1 MTATQ
6 PTTRTDQKSTL
17 RLAWNAERDLARA
30 ARTQGDLT
38 AEWRHLERAHILSQP
53 LAWRHLVTHA
63 AMFAAAWRRRDGQEL
78 AGQSIRLLLA
88 LPGSVSGR
96 YPAGNTGGA
105 DVSAFKAM
113 PVPADLRPL
122 LTEEGPR

>member
-53 LAWRHLVTHA
+53 LAWSHLATHA
-63 AMFAAAWRRRDGQEL
+63 AMFAAAWRRRDGREL